1 MSLKKILKRL
11 NIFKHFS
18 LRLRLTFL
26 FVFIFGSTT
35 LIFSYILYSQTLQTL
50 QQDFDDA
57 LFNYSVDVSDSIEVG
72 AKGDLLFPPLKF
84 DRGKILPF
92 PLGTALIQVVHISGT
107 VLSRV
112 GEFGQ
117 FSPPHKKDFEK
128 IALGEEAS
136 YRTITDTESIPQ
148 AEAESYRMISFPLDS
163 ASRPQLLLQIA
174 VPMTLMETQAANRL
188 HFIEF
193 GIPLVLVIATLAGL
207 FFSSRALAPI
217 GQMIA
222 KSQAISALD
231 LSQRLPEPEAKDE
244 IRKLAQTMNEMLSRI
259 EKAFSSHERFVADA
273 SHQLLTPLTIL
284 RGEMELLQRNYSMNG
299 GGDVQGFLKS
309 ALQEVDHLT
318 KIVQDMLLLAR
329 IDAGTAGL
337 NLSELSLD
345 EILIDSISR
354 VSKMAAAKNIHIRF
368 NIDSETPGA
377 FKVRGDEDLLNN
389 LFVNIIENAVK
400 YSKADQMVEVR
411 LQRKQHSSLVS
422 VEDHGPGIPADQL
435 DHIFDRFSRVP
446 KLSAKVKGYG
456 LGLAIAQKIAKLH
469 NSLIRVENL
478 KPTGCLFSLE
488 INNI

>member
-1 MSLKKILKRL
+1 MSLKKTLKRL
-11 NIFKHFS
+11 NFFKYFS

-26 FVFIFGSTT
+26 FVFIFGSTM
-35 LIFSYILYSQTLQTL
+35 LFFSYILYSQTLQTL

-117 FSPPHKKDFEK
+117 FAPPYKKDFEK

-136 YRTITDTESIPQ
+136 YRTITDTDNIPQ

-188 HFIEF
+188 RFIEF
-193 GIPLVLVIATLAGL
+193 GIPIVLVIATLAGL

-231 LSQRLPEPEAKDE
+231 LSQRLPVPEANDE
-244 IRKLAQTMNEMLSRI
+244 IRKLSQTMNEMLSRI

-284 RGEMELLQRNYSMNG
+284 RGEMELLQRNND
-299 GGDVQGFLKS
+299 GDVRGFLKS
-309 ALQEVDHLT
+309 GLQEVDHLT

-337 NLSELSLD
+337 NLSDLSLD

-354 VSKMAAAKNIHIRF
+354 VSKIATAKNIHIRF
-368 NIDSETPGA
+368 NIGSETPGA

-389 LFVNIIENAVK
+389 LFINIIENAVK
-400 YSKADQMVEVR
+400 YSKEGQIVEVR
-411 LQRKQHSSLVS
+411 LESRQNSSLVS
-422 VEDHGPGIPADQL
+422 IEDHGPGIPVDQME
-435 DHIFDRFSRVP
+435 HIFERFSRVP
-446 KLSAKVKGYG
+446 KLSTQVKGYG

-478 KPTGCLFSLE
+478 KPTGSLFSLE